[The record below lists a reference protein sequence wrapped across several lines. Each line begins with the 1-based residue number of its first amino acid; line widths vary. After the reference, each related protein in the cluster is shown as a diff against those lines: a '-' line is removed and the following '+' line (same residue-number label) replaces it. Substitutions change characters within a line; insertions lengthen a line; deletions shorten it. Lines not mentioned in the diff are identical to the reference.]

1 MLREIFSII
10 RRSFNLLSKTD
21 RNKLIVITFAQTLLN
36 LLDAVAVALIGILG
50 ALSISGIQSQAP
62 GNLIGSLL
70 EWMKIEDFSFK
81 NQVAILALLSSGL
94 FLTRTMLSVY
104 FTSRTLGFLAIRA
117 AKFTA
122 DASRRIFSQD
132 YAVIKSYPKQEIV
145 MHLTGGINSL
155 IVGILGSA
163 VLIFTDSIL
172 ILIMLMSIVL
182 VEPYLALTCIVY
194 FFFIGALLQHLLGG
208 KAENL
213 SNMGY
218 ESSIRASQAI
228 INTLDTFRELFLRN
242 SLSNHITKIELTRIE
257 FAKISSKMA
266 LLPYIG
272 KYVIETSI
280 IVGVL
285 ILTTQQIIS
294 NDAEQAVGVLSVF
307 LAAAFRIAPSILRL
321 QQGLMQIKS
330 NNGSARPIL
339 EMYFRLANLNLITDI
354 RLGKKLDFQH
364 KDFNPSITIN
374 NLFFSYPNS
383 HNACLENINF
393 SIDAGMIVSIVG
405 KSGVGK
411 STLADLILGVS
422 KPQQGT
428 ITISGVSPNIAVDTW
443 PGAIAY
449 VPQNVSI
456 IKGTICQN
464 ITLNSGPTDSS
475 NLDQVWNA
483 LESAQLKHFVTS
495 LDMGIETVLSDGGLN
510 LSGGQRQRLAIARA
524 LYTKPKLILMDE
536 SSSALD
542 IETELLLNKSIQ
554 ELRGKVTVIQ
564 IAHRIS
570 TIKNS
575 DLILYMDDSK
585 IKAKGTFE
593 EIRSLVPD
601 FEKQVSL
608 QGL

>member
-1 MLREIFSII
+1 
-10 RRSFNLLSKTD
+10 
-21 RNKLIVITFAQTLLN
+21 
-36 LLDAVAVALIGILG
+36 
-50 ALSISGIQSQAP
+50 
-62 GNLIGSLL
+62 
-70 EWMKIEDFSFK
+70 
-81 NQVAILALLSSGL
+81 
-94 FLTRTMLSVY
+94 
-104 FTSRTLGFLAIRA
+104 
-117 AKFTA
+117 
-122 DASRRIFSQD
+122 
-132 YAVIKSYPKQEIV
+132 
-145 MHLTGGINSL
+145 
-155 IVGILGSA
+155 
-163 VLIFTDSIL
+163 
-172 ILIMLMSIVL
+172 
-182 VEPYLALTCIVY
+182 
-194 FFFIGALLQHLLGG
+194 
-208 KAENL
+208 
-213 SNMGY
+213 
-218 ESSIRASQAI
+218 
-228 INTLDTFRELFLRN
+228 
-242 SLSNHITKIELTRIE
+242 
-257 FAKISSKMA
+257 
-266 LLPYIG
+266 
-272 KYVIETSI
+272 
-280 IVGVL
+280 
-285 ILTTQQIIS
+285 
-294 NDAEQAVGVLSVF
+294 
-307 LAAAFRIAPSILRL
+307 
-321 QQGLMQIKS
+321 
-330 NNGSARPIL
+330 
-339 EMYFRLANLNLITDI
+339 
-354 RLGKKLDFQH
+354 
-364 KDFNPSITIN
+364 
-374 NLFFSYPNS
+374 
-383 HNACLENINF
+383 
-393 SIDAGMIVSIVG
+393 
-405 KSGVGK
+405 
-411 STLADLILGVS
+411 LILGVS

>member
-1 MLREIFSII
+1 MLGEIFSII

-21 RNKLIVITFAQTLLN
+21 KNKLIVITFTQTLLN

-62 GNLIGSLL
+62 GNLIGRLL
-70 EWMKIEDFSFK
+70 ELMKIEDFSFK
-81 NQVAILALLSSGL
+81 NQVVILALLASGL

-117 AKFTA
+117 ARFTA
-122 DASRRIFSQD
+122 EASRRIFSQE
-132 YAVIKSYPKQEIV
+132 YAVVKSYSKQEIV
-145 MHLTGGINSL
+145 MHLTGGIHSL

-172 ILIMLMSIVL
+172 ILIMLTSIVL
-182 VEPYLALTCIVY
+182 VEPYLALICIVY
-194 FFFIGALLQHLLGG
+194 FFIIGALLQYLLGG

-218 ESSIRASQAI
+218 QSSIRASQAI
-228 INTLDTFRELFLRN
+228 MNTLDTFRELFLRS
-242 SLSNHITKIELTRIE
+242 SLGNHISKIELARME

-294 NDAEQAVGVLSVF
+294 NDAEQAVGILSVF

-321 QQGLMQIKS
+321 QQGFMQIKS

-339 EMYFRLANLNLITDI
+339 EMYLNLTNLSLTTDV

-364 KDFNPSITIN
+364 KNFSPSIIVN
-374 NLFFSYPNS
+374 NLYFSYPNS
-383 HNACLENINF
+383 NNDCLENIDF
-393 SIDAGMIVSIVG
+393 SIDTGMNVSIIG

-422 KPQQGT
+422 NPRQGT
-428 ITISGVSPNIAVDTW
+428 ITVSGVSPKIAVDTW

-456 IKGTICQN
+456 VNGTICQN
-464 ITLNSGPTDSS
+464 ITLNSGSTDFP
-475 NLDQVWNA
+475 NLDHVWSA
-483 LESAQLKHFVTS
+483 LESAQLKDFVTS

-524 LYTKPKLILMDE
+524 LYTKPRLIVMDE
-536 SSSALD
+536 STNALD
-542 IETELLLNKSIQ
+542 IETEVLLNKSIQ

-564 IAHRIS
+564 IAHRIA
-570 TIKNS
+570 TVKNS
-575 DLILYMDDSK
+575 DLILYMESSK
-585 IKAKGTFE
+585 IKAKGSFE
-593 EIRSLVPD
+593 EVKALVPD
-601 FEKQVSL
+601 FDRQVIL
-608 QGL
+608 QGF

>member
-1 MLREIFSII
+1 MLGEIFSII

-21 RNKLIVITFAQTLLN
+21 KHKLVVITVAQTLLS
-36 LLDAVAVALIGILG
+36 LLDAFAVALIGILG

-62 GNLIGSLL
+62 GSLISTLL
-70 EWMKIEDFSFK
+70 ELLKIQDFSFK

-94 FLTRTMLSVY
+94 FLTRTVLSVY

-117 AKFTA
+117 ARFTA
-122 DASRRIFSQD
+122 DASRRIFTQD
-132 YAVIKSYPKQEIV
+132 YSVIKSHPKQEIV
-145 MHLTGGINSL
+145 MHLTGGIHSL

-163 VLIFTDSIL
+163 VLIFTDSVL
-172 ILIMLMSIVL
+172 ILIMLTSIVI
-182 VEPYLALTCIVY
+182 VEPYLALICVVY
-194 FFFIGALLQHLLGG
+194 FLFIGILLQRLLGG

-213 SNMGY
+213 SNKGY

-242 SLSNHITKIELTRIE
+242 SLFNHITKIEFTRIE

-272 KYVIETSI
+272 KYVIETAI

-294 NDAEQAVGVLSVF
+294 NDADQAVGVLSVF

-339 EMYFRLANLNLITDI
+339 EMYLKLVNLTSDI
-354 RLGKKLDFQH
+354 KPGKKLGFQYN
-364 KDFNPSITIN
+364 DFNPSIIVN

-383 HNACLENINF
+383 SKDCLENIDF
-393 SIDAGMIVSIVG
+393 SIDTGMNVCIVG

-422 KPQQGT
+422 NPRQGT
-428 ITISGVSPNIAVDTW
+428 ITISGVSPKVAVHTW

-456 IKGTICQN
+456 INGTIYQN
-464 ITLNSGPTDSS
+464 ITLNSGPSDFS
-475 NLDQVWNA
+475 NLDQVWDA
-483 LESAQLKHFVTS
+483 LELAQLKHFVSS
-495 LDMGIETVLSDGGLN
+495 LDKGIETVLSDGGLN
-510 LSGGQRQRLAIARA
+510 LSGGQRQRLGIARA
-524 LYTKPKLILMDE
+524 LYTKPRLILMDE
-536 SSSALD
+536 STNALD

-564 IAHRIS
+564 IAHRIA

-575 DLILYMDDSK
+575 DLILYMDNSK

-593 EIRSLVPD
+593 EIIRLVPD
-601 FEKQVSL
+601 FESQVSL